1 MFNPNVVPRE
11 FDDGPS
17 HRSKPD
23 YLATE
28 FLNSLMDFVTPRTHW
43 NYGRTSTFVITL
55 CTHKECLLWRHV
67 F

>member
-1 MFNPNVVPRE
+1 MVPRE
-11 FDDGPS
+11 FDDGLS

-28 FLNSLMDFVTPRTHW
+28 FLNSLMDFVTPRAHW

-55 CTHKECLLWRHV
+55 RTH
-67 F
+67 